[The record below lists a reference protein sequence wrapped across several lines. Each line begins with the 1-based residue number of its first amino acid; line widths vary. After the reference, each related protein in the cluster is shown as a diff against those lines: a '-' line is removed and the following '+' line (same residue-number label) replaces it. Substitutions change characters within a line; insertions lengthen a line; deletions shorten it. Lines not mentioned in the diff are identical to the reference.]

1 MICIYEKQVAGS
13 FNVIHIPSKVACIYF
28 VEIFEVNDHLYLN
41 FNYLA
46 RPAVPPSQQSVARC
60 FIFLWARAKRDAL
73 PSANVIRRTSTARK
87 KVSHRVQNSVQA
99 TIKETSPVLTG
110 DFPDFDIFV
119 FVVTAAFPKGKA
131 TVITRW
137 VQPNI
142 ILGNERNLRDRGPEG
157 LLSFEIPQQEP
168 CRCA

>member
-60 FIFLWARAKRDAL
+60 FNFL
-73 PSANVIRRTSTARK
+73 
-87 KVSHRVQNSVQA
+87 
-99 TIKETSPVLTG
+99 
-110 DFPDFDIFV
+110 
-119 FVVTAAFPKGKA
+119 
-131 TVITRW
+131 
-137 VQPNI
+137 
-142 ILGNERNLRDRGPEG
+142 
-157 LLSFEIPQQEP
+157 
-168 CRCA
+168 